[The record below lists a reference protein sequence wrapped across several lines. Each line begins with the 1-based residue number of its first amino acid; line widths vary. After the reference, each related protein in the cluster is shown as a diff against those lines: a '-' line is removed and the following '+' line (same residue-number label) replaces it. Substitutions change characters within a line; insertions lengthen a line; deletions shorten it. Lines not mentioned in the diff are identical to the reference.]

1 MLAPWSVVE
10 VPLSGCVGR
19 HGPVT
24 CCAVSTSRSG
34 SWINAGSTVSF
45 PSSCCAAC
53 SQCCG
58 AGEFR
63 AHGV

>member
-1 MLAPWSVVE
+1 MAAPADKHAA
-10 VPLSGCVGR
+10 CR

-34 SWINAGSTVSF
+34 SWISAGSTVSF
-45 PSSCCAAC
+45 PSSFCAAC
-53 SQCCG
+53 SQGWG
-58 AGEFR
+58 AVESR